1 MMSRIRTHNVN
12 GDRHLLVKDN
22 STLEDKNTTDTYL
35 NCMINVSITTSGP
48 LIMMKRTH
56 SFVMPVASVNM
67 PSLTTL

>member
-1 MMSRIRTHNVN
+1 MLMVIGTCWLKTIV
-12 GDRHLLVKDN
+12 LF
-22 STLEDKNTTDTYL
+22 EDKNTTDTYL